1 MFILF
6 RFRTFWDLPKMM
18 KSGTSNISINRTS
31 NRVRSSIKKSLKM
44 ELKYHCCE
52 FADDLQKFQNLQAL
66 CRDRLKDLGVTLTR
80 TRSKSLQSLLVFSR
94 SLNKKSSRYSSR
106 NSRGTFWYG
115 KYWEIYVFLWLHF
128 FANCTFLQNL
138 EHFRAFHFSDIR
150 GLCLMK
156 WPSEMLS

>member
-1 MFILF
+1 
-6 RFRTFWDLPKMM
+6 MM

-94 SLNKKSSRYSSR
+94 SLNKKSSRYVQWPEFSR
-106 NSRGTFWYG
+106 NFLIWKILGN
-115 KYWEIYVFLWLHF
+115 IYVFVAALFRKLH
-128 FANCTFLQNL
+128 FLQNL
-138 EHFRAFHFSDIR
+138 EHFRAFHKQS
-150 GLCLMK
+150 CMK
-156 WPSEMLS
+156 